1 MIFGTFFTVHFGPV
15 TGPAV
20 LLYSQRIT
28 CEVQYVKYAAIAEC
42 GPLVKLG
49 ALLNPNVVVQ
59 LTYLGHSLFRGI
71 GEETMWTRGWGAL
84 KLVSRT
90 PYTFTWSSLCTAQ
103 NRTKGFNIVEFPC
116 FILREKY

>member
-1 MIFGTFFTVHFGPV
+1 MNDFRHISTVHFGPE
-15 TGPAV
+15 TGPTV

-28 CEVQYVKYAAIAEC
+28 REVQYVVYADIAEC
-42 GPLVKLG
+42 GPLVKLV

-71 GEETMWTRGWGAL
+71 GEETIGPGGRGAL

-90 PYTFTWSSLCTAQ
+90 PYTFTWS
-103 NRTKGFNIVEFPC
+103 
-116 FILREKY
+116 

>member
-1 MIFGTFFTVHFGPV
+1 MNDFRHISTVHFGPE

-28 CEVQYVKYAAIAEC
+28 REVQYVVYADIAEC

-59 LTYLGHSLFRGI
+59 LTYLGHSLFRRI
-71 GEETMWTRGWGAL
+71 GEEDHWARGWGGT
-84 KLVSRT
+84 KVS
-90 PYTFTWSSLCTAQ
+90 
-103 NRTKGFNIVEFPC
+103 
-116 FILREKY
+116 